1 MPKRLPAAALSALLT
16 ALFLVPT
23 QAASARPAGRAAA
36 VWHVVRPD
44 ETLSYIGARYGISAR
59 NLAAWNQLPLNNPI
73 QPDAV
78 LRLNEPPTLLPPF
91 QSKILPVTAGEVNWK
106 PGCPV
111 IPGNLRKLWVSYI
124 DFNGTYHVG
133 SVVVRYDVA
142 RRAQQIF
149 RILYNWRFRIMAMAP
164 MRVNMPQQR
173 NMAVVTAGYVC
184 RPVGGTKTWSEHAT
198 GTAIDINPFQNPMLR
213 GSSLSPANSAF
224 YLNRSQYLIGMIH
237 REGAA
242 RAFLWNGFHWGGRW
256 TSLKDYMHFSL
267 TNR

>member
-1 MPKRLPAAALSALLT
+1 MPKRLVAAVLSALLI
-16 ALFLVPT
+16 AVFLTPVRAM
-23 QAASARPAGRAAA
+23 AAPA
-36 VWHVVRPD
+36 WHVVRPD
-44 ETLSYIGARYGISAR
+44 ETLSYIGAKYGISAR
-59 NLAAWNQLPLNNPI
+59 NLAAWNQIPLNAAI

-78 LRLNEPPTLLPPF
+78 LRLNRPAVLLPPF

-106 PGCPV
+106 PGSGCPV

-142 RRAQQIF
+142 RQAQQIF

-164 MRVNMPQQR
+164 MRVNMPAQS
-173 NMAVVTAGYVC
+173 NMAVVTAGYNC
-184 RPVGGTKTWSEHAT
+184 RSVGGTKVWSEHAS

-213 GSSLSPANSAF
+213 GRSLSPANSAF
-224 YLNRSQYLIGMIH
+224 YLNRSRYLIGMIH
-237 REGAA
+237 RDGAA